1 MLNAGITYVHVRSLE
16 DVLHLGQVAIG
27 CCFDQLLIDVTR
39 LLGLKQLLQQ
49 LRQTLYTQMEKKKT
63 FQVHPLDPR
72 SEECVWCARVV
83 SVRACP
89 LINGLEADREKI

>member
-49 LRQTLYTQMEKKKT
+49 LRQTLYTQMEKKKK
-63 FQVHPLDPR
+63 R
-72 SEECVWCARVV
+72 SKFI
-83 SVRACP
+83 
-89 LINGLEADREKI
+89 L